1 MKLYSAVLLT
11 FLATLFTWFAAFDC
25 RFFTVASPLASS
37 FEVGIGLWT
46 HQESVSSV
54 SCVLYDGSMTSDFDS
69 SFRFARATSMLALV
83 LSIPV
88 VIMASI
94 TIFLQSIKRSFLYS
108 QGVIMLLL
116 AIVTSLEFVALDS
129 RECKNELDLTT
140 CQLSVSGVYAIIGA
154 VLWLAAGV
162 LSFLIDASED
172 THESSSLRS
181 HKQGRPVITMS
192 ESTAETVPIKVQER
206 KTLSDGSIK
215 VVTSTTHPD
224 GTRTVTET
232 IEVNQ
237 DGGLVE
243 VPLEDLH

>member
-1 MKLYSAVLLT
+1 VTVLLT

-25 RFFTVASPLASS
+25 RFFTVASPLAST

-46 HQESVSSV
+46 HQESASSV
-54 SCVLYDGSMTSDFDS
+54 SCVLYDGSMTSGFDS
-69 SFRFARATSMLALV
+69 SFRFARAISMVAIV

-88 VIMASI
+88 TIMASI
-94 TIFLQSIKRSFLYS
+94 TIFLHSIKRSFLYS

-129 RECKNELDLTT
+129 RACKNELDLTT
-140 CQLSVSGVYAIIGA
+140 CQLSISGIYAIIGA
-154 VLWLAAGV
+154 ILWLVSGI
-162 LSFLIDASED
+162 LNFLIDAAED
-172 THESSSLRS
+172 IQESSSRRS

-192 ESTAETVPIKVQER
+192 ESTADTTPIKVQER

>member
-1 MKLYSAVLLT
+1 VTVVLT

-25 RFFTVASPLASS
+25 RLFTVASPLAST

-46 HQESVSSV
+46 HQESASSV
-54 SCVLYDGSMTSDFDS
+54 SCVLYDGSMTSSFDS
-69 SFRFARATSMLALV
+69 AFRFARAISMVAIV

-88 VIMASI
+88 TIMASI
-94 TIFLQSIKRSFLYS
+94 TIFLHSIKRSFLYS
-108 QGVIMLLL
+108 QGVIMLVL

-129 RECKNELDLTT
+129 RACKNELDLTT
-140 CQLSVSGVYAIIGA
+140 CQLSVSGIYAIIGA
-154 VLWLAAGV
+154 ILWLVSGI
-162 LSFLIDASED
+162 LSFLIDAD
-172 THESSSLRS
+172 RQESSSRRS
-181 HKQGRPVITMS
+181 HKQGRPVITMR